1 MNSTERVLATIE
13 GKPVDRRPVVILL
26 SLYGA
31 GLIDCPLEEYYTNA
45 GRYVEGQLAV
55 RETFAPDVLSVPF
68 LLTAE
73 GEAFG
78 SQLTLRRDN
87 PPIFERPVLKA
98 DDAWDKLP
106 IPDVDSSPRLVFI
119 RESLRRLVREARG
132 EVPVIAFALS
142 PADLP
147 IMLLGLEPW
156 LKTVLFN
163 ETKARQLID
172 VTLSFFIRWTRALFQ
187 DGAAMVVVPQA
198 FTNPLIV
205 TADIAKRLSIPAL
218 KEALTQVNGHFVL
231 HNVGQPILP
240 FLELY
245 RDAAIG
251 NVIGYVLDPADSFV
265 RAREILG
272 PEPVLMGNFDA
283 PSLNTRSAKAVFEAC
298 ISLLLERRDDSR
310 FILSTAGPDVPLSTP
325 AENISAMVEAVRN
338 ESSR

>member
-1 MNSTERVLATIE
+1 MNSAERVLATIAGE
-13 GKPVDRRPVVILL
+13 PVDHRPVVILL

-45 GRYVEGQLAV
+45 GHYVEGQLAV
-55 RETFAPDVLSVPF
+55 RETFFPDVLTVPF

-78 SQLTLRRDN
+78 SQLALRRNN
-87 PPIFERPVLKA
+87 PPIFEQPVLKS

-106 IPDVDSSPRLVFI
+106 VPDVDSSPRLVFI
-119 RESLRRLVREARG
+119 REALRRLVREARG

-156 LKTVLFN
+156 LKMVLFD
-163 ETKARQLID
+163 EVKARQLID
-172 VTLSFFIRWTRALFQ
+172 VTLSFFTRWTRALFQ

-218 KEALTQVNGHFVL
+218 KEALTRVNGHFIL

-245 RDAAIG
+245 REAAIS
-251 NVIGYVLDPADSFV
+251 NVIGYVLDPADSFT

-272 PEPVLMGNFDA
+272 PDPVLMGNFDA
-283 PSLNTRSAKAVFEAC
+283 PSLSTCSAKTVSEAS
-298 ISLLLERRDDSR
+298 ISLLHERRNDPR

-325 AENISAMVEAVRN
+325 TENILAMVEAVRN
-338 ESSR
+338 ESAR

>member
-1 MNSTERVLATIE
+1 MNSTERVLATIA
-13 GKPVDRRPVVILL
+13 GKPVDHRPVVVLL

-31 GLIDCPLEEYYTNA
+31 GLIDCPLKEYYTNA

-55 RETFAPDVLSVPF
+55 RETFATDVFTVPF

-78 SQLTLRRDN
+78 SQLTLRRN
-87 PPIFERPVLKA
+87 TPPIFEQPVLKA

-119 RESLRRLVREARG
+119 REALRRLVREARG
-132 EVPVIAFALS
+132 EMPVVAFALS

-156 LKTVLFN
+156 LKTVLFD
-163 ETKARQLID
+163 EAKARQLID

-187 DGAAMVVVPQA
+187 DGAAMVAIPQA

-205 TADIAKRLSIPAL
+205 TADIAKRFSIPAL

-240 FLELY
+240 FLELF

-251 NVIGYVLDPADSFV
+251 NVVGYVLDPADSFT

-283 PSLNTRSAKAVFEAC
+283 PSLNTRTAKAVSEAC
-298 ISLLLERRDDSR
+298 IALLHERRDDPR
-310 FILSTAGPDVPLSTP
+310 FILSTAGPDVPLNTP
-325 AENISAMVEAVRN
+325 AENILAMIESVRN
-338 ESSR
+338 GSPR

>member
-13 GKPVDRRPVVILL
+13 GKPVDHRPVMVLL

-31 GLIDCPLEEYYTNA
+31 GLIDCPLEEYFTIA
-45 GRYVEGQLAV
+45 GHYVEGQLAV
-55 RETFAPDVLSVPF
+55 RETFAPDVLFAPF

-78 SQLTLRRDN
+78 SQLTLRRNN
-87 PPIFERPVLKA
+87 PPIFEQPVLKPG
-98 DDAWDKLP
+98 DRWDKLS

-119 RESLRRLVREARG
+119 REALRRLVRETMN
-132 EVPVIAFALS
+132 EVPVAAIALS
-142 PADLP
+142 PVDLP

-156 LKTVLFN
+156 LKTVLFD
-163 ETKARQLID
+163 EAKARQLID
-172 VTLSFFIRWTRALFQ
+172 ITQAFFIRWTGALFQ

-205 TADIAKRLSIPAL
+205 TADIARRLSIPAL

-231 HNVGQPILP
+231 HNVGQPIQP

-245 RDAAIG
+245 REAAIG
-251 NVIGYVLDPADSFV
+251 NVIGYVLDPADSFA

-272 PEPVLMGNFDA
+272 PEPVLMGNFDG
-283 PSLNTRSAKAVFEAC
+283 PSLNTRKAKAVSQAC
-298 ISLLLERRDDSR
+298 ISLLHERRDDPG
-310 FILSTAGPDVPLSTP
+310 FILATSGPDVPLNTP
-325 AENISAMVEAVRN
+325 AENILAMMKAARIG
-338 ESSR
+338 STR

>member
-1 MNSTERVLATIE
+1 LATIE

-119 RESLRRLVREARG
+119 REALRRLVREARG
-132 EVPVIAFALS
+132 EVPVVAFALS

-172 VTLSFFIRWTRALFQ
+172 VTLSFFIRWTSALFQ
-187 DGAAMVVVPQA
+187 DGAAMVVIPQA

-205 TADIAKRLSIPAL
+205 TVDIAKRLSIPAL
-218 KEALTQVNGHFVL
+218 KKALAHVNGHFVL

-251 NVIGYVLDPADSFV
+251 KVIGYVLDPADSFA

-283 PSLNTRSAKAVFEAC
+283 PSLNTRSAKAVSEAC
-298 ISLLLERRDDSR
+298 TSLLDERRDDPR

-325 AENISAMVEAVRN
+325 AENILAMVEAVRN

>member
-1 MNSTERVLATIE
+1 MNSTERVSATFR
-13 GKPVDRRPVVILL
+13 GKPVDRRPVMVLL

-31 GLIDCPLEEYYTNA
+31 GLIDCPLEEYYSIA
-45 GRYVEGQLAV
+45 SHYVEGQLAV
-55 RETFAPDVLSVPF
+55 RETFAPDVFFVPF

-78 SQLTLRRDN
+78 SQLTLRRNN
-87 PPIFERPVLKA
+87 PPIFEQPVLKA
-98 DDAWDKLP
+98 GDAWDKLP
-106 IPDVDSSPRLVFI
+106 IPDVDSSPRLIFI
-119 RESLRRLVREARG
+119 REALRRLVREARG
-132 EVPVIAFALS
+132 EVPVVAFALS

-156 LKTVLFN
+156 LKTVLFD
-163 ETKARQLID
+163 EAKARQLID
-172 VTLSFFIRWTRALFQ
+172 VTQVFFIRWTRALFQ

-218 KEALTQVNGHFVL
+218 KEALTQVNGHFIL

-251 NVIGYVLDPADSFV
+251 NVIGYVLDPADSFAGA
-265 RAREILG
+265 RAMLG
-272 PEPVLMGNFDA
+272 PEPVLMGNFDG
-283 PSLNTRSAKAVFEAC
+283 PSLNTRTAKAVSEAC
-298 ISLLLERRDDSR
+298 ISLLHDRRDDPS
-310 FILSTAGPDVPLSTP
+310 FILATSGPDVPLGTP
-325 AENISAMVEAVRN
+325 SENILAMVEAVRN
-338 ESSR
+338 EGTR

>member
-1 MNSTERVLATIE
+1 MNSTERVSATIQ
-13 GKPVDRRPVVILL
+13 GKRVDRRPVVVLL

-31 GLIDCPLEEYYTNA
+31 GLIDCPLEEYYSVA
-45 GRYVEGQLAV
+45 SRYVEGQLAV
-55 RETFAPDVLSVPF
+55 RETFAIDVLTVPF

-78 SQLTLRRDN
+78 SQLTLRRNN
-87 PPIFERPVLKA
+87 PPIFEKPALKA
-98 DDAWDKLP
+98 GDAWDKLP

-119 RESLRRLVREARG
+119 REALRRLVREAGG

-156 LKTVLFN
+156 LKTVLFD
-163 ETKARQLID
+163 EAKARQMID
-172 VTLSFFIRWTRALFQ
+172 VTLAFFVRWTSALFQ

-205 TADIAKRLSIPAL
+205 TADIAERLSIPVL
-218 KEALTQVNGHFVL
+218 KEALTQVSGHFIL

-245 RDAAIG
+245 HDAAIG
-251 NVIGYVLDPADSFV
+251 NVIGYVLDPSDSFS

-272 PEPVLMGNFDA
+272 PEPALMGNFDA
-283 PSLNTRSAKAVFEAC
+283 PSLNTCTAKAVSEAC
-298 ISLLLERRDDSR
+298 LSLLHERRDDPR

-325 AENISAMVEAVRN
+325 AENISAMIEAVKIGSTR
-338 ESSR
+338 

>member
-1 MNSTERVLATIE
+1 MNSAERISATID
-13 GKPVDRRPVVILL
+13 GKPVDRRPVVVLL

-31 GLIDCPLEEYYTNA
+31 GLIDCPLGEYYTNA

-55 RETFAPDVLSVPF
+55 RETFATDVFTVPF

-87 PPIFERPVLKA
+87 PPIFEQPALKV
-98 DDAWDKLP
+98 DDAWDKLS

-119 RESLRRLVREARG
+119 REALRRLVREARG

-156 LKTVLFN
+156 LKTVLFD
-163 ETKARQLID
+163 EAKARQLVD
-172 VTLSFFIRWTRALFQ
+172 VTLSFFVRWTRALFQ
-187 DGAAMVVVPQA
+187 DGAAMVVIPQA

-205 TADIAKRLSIPAL
+205 TADIAKQLSIPAL
-218 KEALTQVNGHFVL
+218 KEALTRVNGHFVL

-240 FLELY
+240 FLDLY

-251 NVIGYVLDPADSFV
+251 KVVGYVLDPADSFA

-283 PSLNTRSAKAVFEAC
+283 PSLNTRSAKAVSEAC
-298 ISLLLERRDDSR
+298 VSLLHERRDDPR

-325 AENISAMVEAVRN
+325 AENILAMVESVRN